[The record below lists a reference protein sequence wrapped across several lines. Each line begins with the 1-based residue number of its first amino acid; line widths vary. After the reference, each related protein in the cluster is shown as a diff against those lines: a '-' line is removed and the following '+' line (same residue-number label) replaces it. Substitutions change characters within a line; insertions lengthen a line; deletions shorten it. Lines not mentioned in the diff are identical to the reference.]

1 MNILYIAHRIPFPP
15 NKGDKIRSYHQIKHL
30 SQNHNLYLACLID
43 DQDDFQYIDELKKM
57 CCVVETAF
65 RSSMSQVCPTG
76 MAFVRGQA
84 LSTGAF
90 YSKALQQKIEAILG
104 SVSIDRIITFS
115 SPMAE
120 YVRTV
125 GHIPKLMDFVDLD
138 SEKWGA
144 YAEYQPFPFAM
155 LYRMEARR
163 LRSYEVTIANEFD
176 QSVFISSEEAEVFR
190 HRVPGRSVAVVP
202 NGVDL
207 EFFSPSG
214 VSDDKNSSDALK
226 PTIVFTAAM
235 DYFPNIDGAQYFCD
249 KIFPRISDVLPEVSF
264 VIVGRKP
271 TPEVLQ
277 LARTGVVDVTGTV
290 PDVRPYLARASMA
303 VAPLRIARG
312 VQNKIL
318 EAMAMGLPV
327 VGTGNAFQG
336 IGATTQDGIRICDD
350 PMGFAD
356 EVIHLL
362 RDKDL
367 RRDCGQRARE
377 FVSQRCRW
385 EDCGTDLE
393 ALVHGIG

>member
-15 NKGDKIRSYHQIKHL
+15 NKGDKIRSFHQIKHL
-30 SQNHNLYLACLID
+30 SKNHNLYLACLID
-43 DQDDFQYIDELKKM
+43 DQDDFQYVDELKKM
-57 CCVVETAF
+57 CRVVETAY
-65 RSSMSQVCPTG
+65 RSSLNQVCPTG
-76 MAFVRGQA
+76 LAFVRGQA

-90 YSKALQQKIEAILG
+90 YSKALRLKIEAILE
-104 SVSIDRIITFS
+104 SVPIDRIITFS

-125 GHIPKLMDFVDLD
+125 DHIPKLMDFVDLD

-163 LRSYEVTIANEFD
+163 LKLYEEAIAKEFN
-176 QSVFISSEEAEVFR
+176 QSVFISSEEADVFR
-190 HRVPGRSVAVVP
+190 NRVPGRPVAVVP

-207 EFFSPSG
+207 EFFCPSG
-214 VSDDKNSSDALK
+214 VSNTEGSDEGIP

-235 DYFPNIDGAQYFCD
+235 DYFPNIDGAQFFCE
-249 KIFPRISDVLPEVSF
+249 KIFPRIIDAVPGVRF

-271 TPEVLQ
+271 TPTVLQ
-277 LARTGVVDVTGTV
+277 LARTGIVEVTGTV
-290 PDVRPYLARASMA
+290 PDVRPYLAHASLA

-327 VGTGNAFQG
+327 VGTLNAFQG
-336 IGATTQDGIRICDD
+336 IAATIEDGIRIQDD
-350 PMGFAD
+350 PKGFAD

-362 RDKDL
+362 RHPEL
-367 RRDCGQRARE
+367 RSHCGQSART

-385 EDCGTDLE
+385 DDCGTDLE